1 MSEANGGMQQQA
13 AANVLQNA
21 AADAVRIAASF
32 AASIKEASMSKG
44 GRKEHLKK
52 IEEFKA
58 FVREMISSCAIN
70 NFVTRFTLETRNRL
84 GVSWQGTRFYGG
96 VFYCS
101 AT

>member
-1 MSEANGGMQQQA
+1 MCKNRVSMSEANGGMQQQA

-58 FVREMISSCAIN
+58 FVREKSCHPAKSTI
-70 NFVTRFTLETRNRL
+70 L
-84 GVSWQGTRFYGG
+84 
-96 VFYCS
+96 
-101 AT
+101 

>member
-1 MSEANGGMQQQA
+1 MQQQA

-58 FVREMISSCAIN
+58 FVREK
-70 NFVTRFTLETRNRL
+70 
-84 GVSWQGTRFYGG
+84 
-96 VFYCS
+96 
-101 AT
+101 